1 MRGRAAA
8 LLLAAL
14 ALAAPGARAC
24 GTCAE
29 DKVAATYDHA
39 LLQKAA
45 KQGRVMVF
53 CEVAGPWDAARLRA
67 AARRTPGVDA
77 DSLRFSRELS
87 AMSFAL
93 DTKRQSAQGAALAIQ
108 RAAREGTRVRIVQV
122 MGTPAPKA
130 GHRH

>member
-1 MRGRAAA
+1 MKRSAF
-8 LLLAAL
+8 LLAAA
-14 ALAAPGARAC
+14 ALAAPGAWAC

-29 DKVAATYDHA
+29 DKVAATYDYA

-45 KQGRVMVF
+45 RQGRVMVF
-53 CEVAGPWDAARLRA
+53 CEVAGPWDAARLQA
-67 AARRTPGVDA
+67 AARKTRGVDP

-108 RAAREGTRVRIVQV
+108 RGAPEGTRVKIVQV
-122 MGTPAPKA
+122 MGTPAPKDS